1 MLPGSDGTAR
11 PYGRATAMW
20 LTLCACVVHGT
31 PLHHRYVALRHG
43 QSEANVQGI
52 ISSEPS
58 VAVVQHGL
66 SASGRAQAQ
75 KAGVALVE
83 LAKASGCGLA
93 VVTSDFKRA
102 LETAQAVHEA
112 AERAGVPTWPSQ
124 APQIEVRLRE
134 RYFGEFN
141 GESDDNYGRVWAE
154 DAVSAQH
161 EAFGVESVAS
171 VVART
176 GELLSDL
183 DASAALRGQE
193 QQWLVCLVAH
203 GDVLQILQCAHFERQ
218 DPRLH
223 RQLEHLPTA
232 TPRELGA
239 ASTT

>member
-1 MLPGSDGTAR
+1 MTEPREADGA
-11 PYGRATAMW
+11 AMW
-20 LTLCACVVHGT
+20 LTLCACVVVHGT
-31 PLHHRYVALRHG
+31 LLNHRYVALRHG

-183 DASAALRGQE
+183 DASAALRRQE
-193 QQWLVCLVAH
+193 QKWLVCLVAH
-203 GDVLQILQCAHFERQ
+203 GDVLQIMQCAHFERQ

-223 RQLEHLPTA
+223 RHLEHLLTA
-232 TPRELGA
+232 TPRELG
-239 ASTT
+239 TGLR